1 MIPRA
6 AIFTVREMAKLHP
19 FIAVT
24 GPRQSGKSTLI
35 RAAFPDKPL
44 ISLEEPDIREFASS
58 SPGDFLDRY
67 PDGAIFDEVQ
77 RSLGFLSHILNLTD
91 RDDRKG
97 LYILTGTLPSF
108 FLSEIT
114 RAQEVRIGILH
125 LLPLSISEL
134 TEAGEL
140 PAYIDELL
148 YRGMYPPLYDSSITP
163 STWYSAYISN
173 FLDRDLRQLI
183 NIRELSL
190 FQRFLRICAAQIG
203 RILNFSTLAR
213 ECRISHNT
221 AKSWLSILEASHIVF
236 LLQPHHRNF
245 NKRLVKTPKLYFYDT
260 GLVSWLLGIQ
270 DSARIASHPLRGA
283 LFETWVVSELMKGR
297 FNRGLLANFHFWRDN
312 IGNEID
318 LIAEQGQTLIP
329 LEIRS
334 EQALTDGHFEELR
347 KWLSLAGNEAGRGR
361 LIYAGDERQ
370 RQEEAA
376 VVPWRDLDGL
386 AERL

>member
-1 MIPRA
+1 MISRA
-6 AIFTVREMAKLHP
+6 AIFTVREMAKIHP

-44 ISLEEPDIREFASS
+44 ISLEEPDIREVASS

-67 PDGAIFDEVQ
+67 PDGAIFDEAQ
-77 RSLGFLSHILNLTD
+77 RSPGLLSHILNLTD
-91 RDDRKG
+91 RDNRKG

-134 TEAGEL
+134 TEVGEL

-148 YRGMYPPLYDSSITP
+148 YRGMYPPLYDSPITP
-163 STWYSAYISN
+163 SSWYSGYLSN

-190 FQRFLRICAAQIG
+190 FQCFLRTCAAQIG
-203 RILNFSTLAR
+203 RILNLSTLAR

-236 LLQPHHRNF
+236 STPAAPPQFQQAAGQDAKAIFLRHRLGFVAPGHSGQRPN
-245 NKRLVKTPKLYFYDT
+245 RLAPTSGGTV
-260 GLVSWLLGIQ
+260 
-270 DSARIASHPLRGA
+270 
-283 LFETWVVSELMKGR
+283 
-297 FNRGLLANFHFWRDN
+297 
-312 IGNEID
+312 
-318 LIAEQGQTLIP
+318 
-329 LEIRS
+329 
-334 EQALTDGHFEELR
+334 
-347 KWLSLAGNEAGRGR
+347 
-361 LIYAGDERQ
+361 
-370 RQEEAA
+370 
-376 VVPWRDLDGL
+376 RDLGCQRTDEGPI
-386 AERL
+386 